1 MRKIAFTAATALI
14 AAALTTIVAG
24 PASAAPAAGAAAS
37 GASAECGFYTYRVN
51 ETLLA
56 AYRHCGPTTVEIHV
70 DVPGHGSGNDYNY
83 CSKPYEVRN
92 FGLAGN
98 VLNAYYVGG
107 AGCTP

>member
-1 MRKIAFTAATALI
+1 MRRTISMAATALI
-14 AAALTTIVAG
+14 AAALTTMMAG
-24 PASAAPAAGAAAS
+24 PASAEPAAGTAAS
-37 GASAECGFYTYRVN
+37 GASAECGFFTYRVN

-70 DVPGHGSGNDYNY
+70 DVPGQGSGNDYNY
-83 CSKPYEVRN
+83 CSRPNETRN